1 MNIKIWARRT
11 KIVKWTK
18 KVGPKLFHLF
28 RHLGLS
34 LSWHYSCSNIPKV
47 SVNEHGYN
55 DSNLKCVTDKA
66 SGQPAL
72 IFALAFP
79 ISESSVEVTLI
90 KEIKTPEKGWTK
102 TGEIWLEIAEKHN
115 FSSKR
120 KYKATGKIYIF
131 FSKVI

>member
-18 KVGPKLFHLF
+18 KVELKLFHLF

-47 SVNEHGYN
+47 SLNEHCYN
-55 DSNLKCVTDKA
+55 DNNLKCVADKA

-90 KEIKTPEKGWTK
+90 KEIKTSEKGWTK